1 MTHTQQHTARGPRR
15 RRLAALATIA
25 TIATAALLLSGCS
38 IQIKSEQDPSIPAD
52 TMLLAADKGTPM
64 MQRNFNPYAVNKRA
78 ASTYIYEPLAV
89 INVLDGKQTMWLA
102 ESVALPDPKTVDY
115 TIRSGVTWS
124 DGKPFTPADVKFT
137 FDMIKKFPAL
147 DLKGA
152 WQHIDTLEVKG
163 QHVIFHLKEADTPA
177 ADIISQTLM
186 VPEHIWKNQE
196 HPDTWRNP
204 DPVGTGPYTLGNFSS
219 QQYTM
224 NKYDDYWQ
232 ADKIEVKHLV
242 LPAATSE
249 LDIATKGFDWA
260 YAFMSDVK
268 GTWVAANPNNKYWFP
283 PGGVISLMPNFTVA
297 PFDNLDVRRGLALAL
312 DRDKIAD
319 SATEGY
325 LTAAGQ
331 TGLMLPNQQS
341 ELDPSIP
348 DQGMIRQNT
357 AGALEA
363 FAAAG
368 YTQKDGKLVD
378 TSGKQFTFSIT
389 TANGYADWLR
399 AVQEVRKELSAIG
412 IDVTIKQPQPPG
424 YQQAIQNGDFQVAM
438 GGMGGGI
445 IFQAYNGLL
454 NSEFATPIG
463 KATASNFGRYKSAEA
478 DQVLQEYKTT
488 TDDTKRLEL
497 SHELQNIV
505 YDDLPVIGLY
515 YGGLWGLYNDA
526 KFTGWPDAKDP
537 YAPPQT
543 YDQTPL
549 LVFTHLKLRKEGE

>member
-1 MTHTQQHTARGPRR
+1 MTHTQLGTGRTPRR
-15 RRLAALATIA
+15 RALALVVS
-25 TIATAALLLSGCS
+25 IATAALLLSGCS
-38 IQIKSEQDPSIPAD
+38 IQIKSQQDPSIPAD

-78 ASTYIYEPLAV
+78 AATYIYEPLAV

-102 ESVALPDPKTVDY
+102 KSVALPDPKTIDY

-124 DGKPFTPADVKFT
+124 DGKPFTTADVKFT

-152 WQHIDTLEVKG
+152 WQHIDTVEVTG
-163 QHVIFHLKEADTPA
+163 DHVVFHLKEADVPA

-186 VPEHIWKNQE
+186 VPEHIWKNQK

-204 DPVGTGPYTLGNFSS
+204 NPVGTGPYTLGNFSS

-224 NKYDDYWQ
+224 NKYEDYWQ
-232 ADKIEVKHLV
+232 ADKIQVKHLV

-260 YAFMSDVK
+260 YAFISDVK
-268 GTWVAANPNNKYWFP
+268 GTWEAANPNNKYWFP

-325 LTAAGQ
+325 LGAAGQ
-331 TGLMLPNQQS
+331 TGLMLPNQKS

-348 DQGMIRQNT
+348 DQGMTKQDT
-357 AGALEA
+357 AGALAA

-378 TSGKQFTFSIT
+378 ASGKQFSFSIT
-389 TANGYADWLR
+389 TANGYSDWLR
-399 AVQEVRKELSAIG
+399 AVQEVRKQLGALG

-463 KATASNFGRYKSAEA
+463 KPTASNFGRYKSAEA
-478 DQVLQEYKTT
+478 DRVLQEYKTT
-488 TDDTKRLEL
+488 TDDAQRLKL

>member
-15 RRLAALATIA
+15 RRLAVLA

-163 QHVIFHLKEADTPA
+163 DHVIFHLKESDAPA

-186 VPEHIWKNQE
+186 VPEHIWKNQK

-204 DPVGTGPYTLGNFSS
+204 DPIGTGPYTLGNFSS

-224 NKYDDYWQ
+224 NKYEDYWQ

-331 TGLMLPNQQS
+331 TGLMLPNQQK

-348 DQGMIRQNT
+348 DQGMIKQNT

-378 TSGKQFTFSIT
+378 ASGMQFTFSIT
-389 TANGYADWLR
+389 TANGYSDWLR
-399 AVQEVRKELSAIG
+399 AVQEVRKELSALG

-478 DQVLQEYKTT
+478 DQVLQQYKTT
-488 TDDTKRLEL
+488 TDDAKRLEL